1 MLFELIKA
9 ILIGIIASAPIGPV
23 SLLVMQKTFC
33 HGRMAGFAAG
43 IGSAVVDTLYA
54 VASLFAFMFVQGFFS
69 RHASWI
75 LILGGLLVA
84 GVGWLMLRRKP
95 MEVKQTDDTSK
106 TKAIQYALQAAG
118 CALANPGALAYMFG
132 LVALFRLDIGNAVSP
147 VWLIVVFVLIGA
159 LAWWF
164 SFAYAA
170 DKLRNAF
177 NVTTLNRVNKIAG
190 YAVIAFGAAL
200 VLRGFFIL

>member
-1 MLFELIKA
+1 MLTELIKA
-9 ILIGIIASAPIGPV
+9 ILIGIIASAPLGPV

-33 HGRMAGFAAG
+33 HGRNGGFAAG
-43 IGSAVVDTLYA
+43 VGSAIVDTLYA
-54 VASLFAFMFVQGFFS
+54 VASLFAFMYVDDFIS

-84 GVGWLMLRRKP
+84 GVGWAMLRRKP
-95 MEVKQTDDTSK
+95 MEVKTTDDTTK

-132 LVALFRLDIGNAVSP
+132 LVALFRLDIGTAVSP
-147 VWLIVVFVLIGA
+147 TWIIVLFVLIGA

-177 NVTTLNRVNKIAG
+177 NVNTLNRVNKIAG
-190 YAVIAFGAAL
+190 YAVIAFGTAL
-200 VLRGFFIL
+200 LIRGITLI